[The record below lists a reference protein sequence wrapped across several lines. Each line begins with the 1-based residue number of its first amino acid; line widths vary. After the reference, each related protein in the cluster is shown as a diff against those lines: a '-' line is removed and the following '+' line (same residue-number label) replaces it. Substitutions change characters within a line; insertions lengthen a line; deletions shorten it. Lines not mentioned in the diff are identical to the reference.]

1 MTACTQKS
9 CSRWSVIESNSSCKY
24 SGYQISLTKLR
35 DYDNFEFE
43 VIISRMNYY
52 FFLNSLQE
60 IIASNCNNEIELQVT
75 FLSTMES
82 QKTIGTILKGGQKIL
97 LPEQINAALLNELQ
111 NGLGLRIYIE
121 DFTIEIPS
129 QDFNLPS

>member
-1 MTACTQKS
+1 
-9 CSRWSVIESNSSCKY
+9 
-24 SGYQISLTKLR
+24 
-35 DYDNFEFE
+35 
-43 VIISRMNYY
+43 
-52 FFLNSLQE
+52 
-60 IIASNCNNEIELQVT
+60 
-75 FLSTMES
+75 MES